1 MAKKN
6 ANHKKTVQKAASVL
20 MSATVLGSMA
30 FPVISTLPVFA
41 TENDIKVVSTED
53 DTKDSKKS
61 KDKKKDAK
69 KENVEVAT
77 EKSED
82 SSTEISTESDSE
94 SDGLASL
101 LAEDTKTVALDAET
115 EDCPFVVSVLQNGV
129 KGDVAVKPGDEITYD
144 VTIRNASDKT
154 IDSMVMYMALP
165 DGMDYVDSKL
175 TQDNSE
181 GQHDSYDA
189 VVSWGKGER
198 LLTIKPGRPVGNGT
212 TPTMKAG
219 ETLSFSL
226 TGKVTATA
234 GTEMSTNLRVH
245 YHGDDGEV
253 LKVESEPVK
262 ATVAEAQKFIVNF
275 YANEGTPVSAIT
287 ADSGQSIT
295 ELPTP
300 TREGY
305 QFDGWYTA
313 KDGGDR
319 ITQIDSISADMTL
332 YAHWTATTYTVD
344 FDSQGGDKV
353 DSIIANIGETVTE
366 LPTPERKGYT
376 FDGWFDAA
384 EGGNQVTELTSD
396 TKTVYAHWTEKKVEK
411 LELNNHELTVKSGDD
426 LDLKYTYGPDDAAN
440 AEFVWSSSDESII
453 AVNVK
458 DGKTIFTYK
467 GTGTV
472 KLTVSTKDGSVS
484 DTCTVTVEAKDDAT
498 DDSKKDDSN
507 KDNNG
512 GSTVDDNGNG
522 TDNSSGDT
530 TTDNGNGSSDTTTD
544 SSSDSSD
551 AEEVK
556 QLTLNIVM
564 SDGSTKTATVKDSVK
579 LDDLVQKL
587 GYTTVASYKYRT
599 ASNSSETSMDG
610 STTMKSIAAKAESEE
625 VLIIGYDSSGKA
637 VGCAKISKS
646 DTNTYTVTLSKDTN
660 VSLSKNDESE
670 KGKGEGESN
679 TVSQDGKGNSEAPA
693 VHTADTN
700 VLPVY
705 GAAGGVTTALLGAM
719 AFLRKK
725 FLH

>member
-41 TENDIKVVSTED
+41 TENDVKFVSTED

-69 KENVEVAT
+69 KENVEVET

-82 SSTEISTESDSE
+82 SSTEISTESESE

-165 DGMDYVDSKL
+165 DGMDYVDSTV
-175 TQDNSE
+175 TQDDSE
-181 GQHDSYDA
+181 GQHDAFDKA
-189 VVSWGKGER
+189 TVSWGKGER
-198 LLTIKPGRPVGNGT
+198 LLTIRPSRAVGDD

-219 ETLSFSL
+219 ATLSFSL
-226 TGKVTATA
+226 TGKVTAKV
-234 GTEMSTNLRVH
+234 GTELSTNLRVH
-245 YHGDDGEV
+245 YHGDEDEV
-253 LKVESEPVK
+253 LRVESEPVK
-262 ATVAEAQKFIVNF
+262 ATVAEAQKFIINF
-275 YANEGTPVSAIT
+275 YTNEGTPVSAIT

-319 ITQIDSISADMTL
+319 ITQIDNISADMTL

-353 DSIIANIGETVTE
+353 DSITANIGETVTE
-366 LPTPERKGYT
+366 LPTPERKGYV

-426 LDLKYTYGPDDAAN
+426 LDLKYTYAPDDAAN
-440 AEFVWSSSDESII
+440 AEFVWSSSDENII
-453 AVNVK
+453 AVSMK
-458 DGKTIFTYK
+458 DGKTVFTYK

-472 KLTVSTKDGSVS
+472 QLTVSTKDGSVS
-484 DTCTVTVEAKDDAT
+484 DTCAVTVEAKDDAT

-507 KDNNG
+507 G

-522 TDNSSGDT
+522 TDNGSGNT
-530 TTDNGNGSSDTTTD
+530 TTDDGNGSSDTTTD
-544 SSSDSSD
+544 SGSDSD

-587 GYTTVASYKYRT
+587 GYTNVVSYKYRT
-599 ASNSSETSMDG
+599 ASNNSETSMDG
-610 STTMKSIAAKAESEE
+610 STTMKAIAEMAESEE
-625 VLIIGYDSSGKA
+625 VLIIGYDNSGNA
-637 VGCAKISKS
+637 VGCAKVAKS

-660 VSLSKNDESE
+660 VALNKNDESE
-670 KGKGEGESN
+670 KGKGEGEVEK
-679 TVSQDGKGNSEAPA
+679 TGKGDSEAPA

>member
-41 TENDIKVVSTED
+41 TENDVKVVSTED

-61 KDKKKDAK
+61 KDKKDAK
-69 KENVEVAT
+69 KENVEVET
-77 EKSED
+77 ETSED
-82 SSTEISTESDSE
+82 SSTEISTESESE

-101 LAEDTKTVALDAET
+101 LVDDTKTVALDSQT
-115 EDCPFVVSVLQNGV
+115 EDCPFVVSVLQNSV

-144 VTIRNASDKT
+144 VTIRNASDKD
-154 IDSMVMYMALP
+154 IDKMVMYMALP
-165 DGMDYVDSKL
+165 DGMDYVDSSV
-175 TQDNSE
+175 TQDDSE
-181 GQHDSYDA
+181 GQHDAFDKA
-189 VVSWGKGER
+189 TVSWGKGER
-198 LLTIKPGRPVGNGT
+198 LLTIRPSRAVGAD

-219 ETLSFSL
+219 ATLSFSL
-226 TGKVTATA
+226 TGKVTAEA
-234 GTEMSTNLRVH
+234 GTELSTNVRIH
-245 YHGDDGEV
+245 YHGDEDEV
-253 LKVESEPVK
+253 LRVESESVK
-262 ATVAEAQKFIVNF
+262 ATVAEAQKFVINF
-275 YANEGTPVSAIT
+275 DANEGKSVSAIT
-287 ADSGQSIT
+287 TEEGQSIT
-295 ELPTP
+295 ELPKT

-319 ITQIDSISADMTL
+319 VTQIDSISADMTL

-353 DSIIANIGETVTE
+353 ESITANIGETVTE

-426 LDLKYTYGPDDAAN
+426 LDLKYTYGPSDAAN

-458 DGKTIFTYK
+458 DGKTVFTYK

-498 DDSKKDDSN
+498 DDSKKDD
-507 KDNNG
+507 NNG

-522 TDNSSGDT
+522 TDNGDNT
-530 TTDNGNGSSDTTTD
+530 TTDDGNGSSDTTTD
-544 SSSDSSD
+544 SDSDSD

-556 QLTLNIVM
+556 QLTLNIIM
-564 SDGSTKTATVKDSVK
+564 TDGSTKTATVKDSVK

-587 GYTTVASYKYRT
+587 GFTSVTAYRYRT
-599 ASNSSETSMDG
+599 ASNDSETSMDG
-610 STTMKSIAAKAESEE
+610 STTMKAIAEMAESEE
-625 VLIIGYDSSGKA
+625 VLIIGYDSSGNA
-637 VGCAKISKS
+637 VGCAKVAKS

-660 VSLSKNDESE
+660 VALNKNDESE
-670 KGKGEGESN
+670 KGKGEGEVEK
-679 TVSQDGKGNSEAPA
+679 TGKVDSEAPA

>member
-20 MSATVLGSMA
+20 MSATVMGSMA

-41 TENDIKVVSTED
+41 TENDVKVVSTED

-61 KDKKKDAK
+61 KDKKDAK
-69 KENVEVAT
+69 KESAEVET

-82 SSTEISTESDSE
+82 SSTEISTESDS
-94 SDGLASL
+94 LASL
-101 LAEDTKTVALDAET
+101 LVEDTKTVALDAET

-189 VVSWGKGER
+189 TVSWGKGER
-198 LLTIKPGRPVGNGT
+198 LLTIRPGRPVGTGT

-226 TGKVTATA
+226 TGKVTAEA
-234 GTEMSTNLRVH
+234 GTELSTNLRVH
-245 YHGDDGEV
+245 YHGDDSEV
-253 LKVESEPVK
+253 LRVESEPVK

-287 ADSGQSIT
+287 ADAGQSIT
-295 ELPTP
+295 ELPIP

-313 KDGGDR
+313 RDGGDLV
-319 ITQIDSISADMTL
+319 TQIDSMTGDMTL
-332 YAHWTATTYTVD
+332 YAHWTATTYKVD

-353 DSIIANIGETVTE
+353 DSITANIGETVTE

-376 FDGWFDAA
+376 FDGWYDAA

-396 TKTVYAHWTEKKVEK
+396 TKTVYAHWTEKKVIK

-458 DGKTIFTYK
+458 DGKTVFTYK

-484 DTCTVTVEAKDDAT
+484 DTCTVTVEAKDAGT
-498 DDSKKDDSN
+498 DDSN
-507 KDNNG
+507 KDDNNSDNNG

-522 TDNSSGDT
+522 SDNGNSDT
-530 TTDNGNGSSDTTTD
+530 TTDDGNGSSDTTTD
-544 SSSDSSD
+544 SGSDASDSD
-551 AEEVK
+551 TEEVK
-556 QLTLNIVM
+556 QLTLNIIM
-564 SDGSTKTATVKDSVK
+564 TDGSTKTATVKDSVK

-587 GYTTVASYKYRT
+587 GFTSVTSYKYRT
-599 ASNSSETSMDG
+599 ASNDSETSMDG
-610 STTMKSIAAKAESEE
+610 STTMKAIAAMAEDEE
-625 VLIIGYDSSGKA
+625 VLIIGYDSSGNA
-637 VGCAKISKS
+637 VGCAKVAKS

-660 VSLSKNDESE
+660 VALNKNDESE
-670 KGKGEGESN
+670 KGKGEGEVEK
-679 TVSQDGKGNSEAPA
+679 TGKVDSEAPA
-693 VHTADTN
+693 VHTADNN

-705 GAAGGVTTALLGAM
+705 GAVGGVTTALLGVM
-719 AFLRKK
+719 TFLRKK

>member
-69 KENVEVAT
+69 KENVEVDT

-101 LAEDTKTVALDAET
+101 LAEDTKTVAWDSET

-129 KGDVAVKPGDEITYD
+129 KGDIAVKPGDEITYD
-144 VTIRNASDKT
+144 VTIRNASDKA
-154 IDSMVMYMALP
+154 IDKMVLYMALP
-165 DGMDYVDSKL
+165 DGMDYVDSTV
-175 TQDNSE
+175 TQDDSE
-181 GQHDSYDA
+181 GQHDAFDKA
-189 VVSWGKGER
+189 TVSWGKGER
-198 LLTIKPGRPVGNGT
+198 LLTIRPSRAVDAD

-219 ETLSFSL
+219 ATLSFSL
-226 TGKVTATA
+226 TGKVTAEA
-234 GTEMSTNLRVH
+234 GTELSTNVRIH
-245 YHGDDGEV
+245 YHGDEDEV
-253 LKVESEPVK
+253 LRVESESVK
-262 ATVAEAQKFIVNF
+262 ATVAEAQKFVINF
-275 YANEGTPVSAIT
+275 DANEGTSVEAVT
-287 ADSGQSIT
+287 AEEGQSIT

-353 DSIIANIGETVTE
+353 DSITANIGETVTE

-396 TKTVYAHWTEKKVEK
+396 TKTVYAHWTEKKVVK

-426 LDLKYTYGPDDAAN
+426 LDLKYTYGPSDAAN
-440 AEFVWSSSDESII
+440 AEFVWSSSDENII

-458 DGKTIFTYK
+458 DGKTVFTYK

-498 DDSKKDDSN
+498 DDSKKDD
-507 KDNNG
+507 NNG

-522 TDNSSGDT
+522 TDNGSGNT
-530 TTDNGNGSSDTTTD
+530 TTDDGNGSSDTTTD
-544 SSSDSSD
+544 SGSDSSD

-587 GYTTVASYKYRT
+587 GFTSVTSYKYRT
-599 ASNSSETSMDG
+599 ASNNSETS
-610 STTMKSIAAKAESEE
+610 IQER
-625 VLIIGYDSSGKA
+625 V
-637 VGCAKISKS
+637 V
-646 DTNTYTVTLSKDTN
+646 
-660 VSLSKNDESE
+660 
-670 KGKGEGESN
+670 
-679 TVSQDGKGNSEAPA
+679 
-693 VHTADTN
+693 
-700 VLPVY
+700 
-705 GAAGGVTTALLGAM
+705 
-719 AFLRKK
+719 
-725 FLH
+725 